1 AREVFVGPRVFL
13 NQAAHLLFRR
23 LEPGPLRVHGDVR
36 WHVVLQGPM
45 DALRRPYAL
54 DEAFV
59 HELPRPLADVAEGGG
74 GDLED
79 GAALLLQ
86 EVRVPDPVQVREDVL
101 LPGDLRELAA
111 EILDDLARL
120 ELNRADLVRR
130 HDALEDLAMEF
141 PQAAGAVLHADEVG
155 DDWKDDVVAEVGG
168 RARAGGLQ

>member
-1 AREVFVGPRVFL
+1 
-13 NQAAHLLFRR
+13 
-23 LEPGPLRVHGDVR
+23 
-36 WHVVLQGPM
+36 M

-59 HELPRPLADVAEGGG
+59 HELPRPLADVGEGGG

-86 EVRVPDPVQVREDVL
+86 EVRVPDPVQVREEIL

-111 EILDDLARL
+111 EILDDFARV

-130 HDALEDLAMEF
+130 HDAIEDLAMEF
-141 PQAAGAVLHADEVG
+141 PPEGGAVLHEDEIG
-155 DDWKDDVVAEVGG
+155 DALEAELGGERGG
-168 RARAGGLQ
+168 RARGAAIGDRDVPSVAGPGQL

>member
-1 AREVFVGPRVFL
+1 
-13 NQAAHLLFRR
+13 
-23 LEPGPLRVHGDVR
+23 
-36 WHVVLQGPM
+36 M

-59 HELPRPLADVAEGGG
+59 HELPRPLADVGEGGG

-86 EVRVPDPVQVREDVL
+86 EVRVPDPVQVREEVL

-111 EILDDLARL
+111 EILDDFARL

-141 PQAAGAVLHADEVG
+141 PQEGGAVLHEDEIDRKSTRLNSSHRCISYAVFCL
-155 DDWKDDVVAEVGG
+155 KKKKK
-168 RARAGGLQ
+168 

>member
-1 AREVFVGPRVFL
+1 MYWNSLSTRKWPEETMPSDSRSRRTSSTSSGSRPSATATSCALCGPSTS
-13 NQAAHLLFRR
+13 
-23 LEPGPLRVHGDVR
+23 
-36 WHVVLQGPM
+36 
-45 DALRRPYAL
+45 RRPYAL

-59 HELPRPLADVAEGGG
+59 HELPRPLADVGEGGG

-86 EVRVPDPVQVREDVL
+86 EVRVPDPVQVREEVL

-111 EILDDLARL
+111 EVLDDFARL

-141 PQAAGAVLHADEVG
+141 PQEGGAGLPEDEIGDGLEDDGVG
-155 DDWKDDVVAEVGG
+155 ARGG
-168 RARAGGLQ
+168 